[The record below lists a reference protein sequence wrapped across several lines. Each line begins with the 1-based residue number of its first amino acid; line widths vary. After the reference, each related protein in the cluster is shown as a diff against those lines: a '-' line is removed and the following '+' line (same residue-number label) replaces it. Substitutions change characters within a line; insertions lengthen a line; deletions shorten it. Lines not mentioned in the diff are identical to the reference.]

1 MDAIEAIRER
11 RMLPKVDPERRPS
24 PEEIAELLELGT
36 RAPNHHLTEPWRFTV
51 LTGEG
56 LERLSRCI
64 AADAAEGSDDSP
76 EDLMDL
82 ARRKAE
88 RAPVV
93 IAVSCVPSD
102 DEKVVEQE
110 ELASVAMAL
119 QNLLLA
125 AYAKGLGAM
134 LRTGGYA
141 YHPSVRRELDLQED
155 ERVVG
160 FVFLGYP
167 AGDREKTART
177 PASELTR
184 WIGWD

>member
-1 MDAIEAIRER
+1 MEAIEAIRER
-11 RMLPKVDPERRPS
+11 RMLPKVELDRRPS
-24 PEEIAELLELGT
+24 REEVSELLELAV

-51 LTGEG
+51 LAGEG
-56 LERLSRCI
+56 LERFARVI
-64 AADAAEGSDDSP
+64 AADAAEGTDDSP

-93 IAVSCVPSD
+93 IAVSCRPSD
-102 DEKVVEQE
+102 EEKVFEQE
-110 ELASVAMAL
+110 ELASVAMAIE
-119 QNLLLA
+119 NLLLA

-141 YHPSVRRELDLQED
+141 YHPSVTEELGLEEKEQ
-155 ERVVG
+155 VVG

-167 AGDREKTART
+167 AADRDKTERT
-177 PASELTR
+177 PASEKTR
-184 WIGWD
+184 WIGW

>member
-11 RMLPKVDPERRPS
+11 RMLPRVETDRRPS
-24 PEEIAELLELGT
+24 PDEISELLDLAV

-51 LTGEG
+51 LAGDG
-56 LERLSRCI
+56 LERFARVI
-64 AADAAEGSDDSP
+64 AADAAQGDERSAD
-76 EDLMDL
+76 ELMDL

-93 IAVSCVPSD
+93 IVVSCVPSD
-102 DEKVVEQE
+102 DPKVVEQE
-110 ELASVAMAL
+110 ELASVAMAME
-119 QNLLLA
+119 NLLLA

-141 YHPSVRRELDLQED
+141 YHPSVREELELEENEQ
-155 ERVVG
+155 VVG

-167 AGDREKTART
+167 AAERDKTERT
-177 PASELTR
+177 PAAEKTR
-184 WIGWD
+184 WIGW

>member
-11 RMLPKVDPERRPS
+11 RMLPRVEERRPS
-24 PEEIAELLELGT
+24 REEVEELLDLAV

-51 LTGEG
+51 LAGEG
-56 LERLSRCI
+56 LERFARVV
-64 AADAAEGSDDSP
+64 AADAAEGDERSAD
-76 EDLMDL
+76 ELMDL

-93 IAVSCVPSD
+93 ICVSCAPSD
-102 DEKVVEQE
+102 DPKVVEQE
-110 ELASVAMAL
+110 EMASVAMAIE
-119 QNLLLA
+119 NLLLA

-141 YHPSVRRELDLQED
+141 YHPSVREELDLGPD
-155 ERVVG
+155 EKVVG

-167 AGDREKTART
+167 AAHRDRTERRAASEKT
-177 PASELTR
+177 R
-184 WIGWD
+184 WVGWD

>member
-11 RMLPKVDPERRPS
+11 RMLPRVDPDRRPS
-24 PEEIAELLELGT
+24 RDEISELLELAT

-51 LTGEG
+51 LAGEG
-56 LERLSRCI
+56 LERFARVI
-64 AADAAEGSDDSP
+64 AADAAEGADDSP

-82 ARRKAE
+82 ARRKAG

-141 YHPSVRRELDLQED
+141 YHPSVSEELGLQEG
-155 ERVVG
+155 EKVVG

-167 AGDREKTART
+167 AGDREKTDRT
-177 PASELTR
+177 PVSELTR
-184 WIGWD
+184 WLGWD